1 MFDVYI
7 VDNGLLI
14 DGMEAK
20 MKRVNRVDKKNTM
33 AFRLVLTDTNY
44 R

>member
-1 MFDVYI
+1 MYDVYI
-7 VDNGLLI
+7 PHNGLLI
-14 DGMEAK
+14 DGMKAK

-33 AFRLVLTDTNY
+33 AFRLVLRDTNY